1 MAKSKVP
8 LVLRASFN
16 STTAEQTAGEQKVL
30 DLSAYV
36 DPLSGK
42 VLKVTQAWFSID
54 QGDGLPL
61 ATTFYEADD
70 NSGVLMLT
78 TGTQTAIIG
87 PQDDRVITSSQYY
100 YQAANITGTSSPP
113 QWFSVLPV
121 PDMGFYVAADSMT
134 FMAAATGAFDD
145 TVRFCVVIE
154 AERVKLTT
162 ADVNFLLVNQT
173 FTG

>member
-8 LVLRASFN
+8 LVIRSSFN
-16 STTAEQTAGEQKVL
+16 STTAEQTAGEEKTI

-42 VLKVTQAWFSID
+42 VLKITKVSFSMD
-54 QGDGLPL
+54 KGTGLPIGV
-61 ATTFYEADD
+61 TYYEADD
-70 NSGVLMLT
+70 TSGVLMLT

-87 PQDDRVITSSQYY
+87 PQDDRVIASTQYY
-100 YQAANITGTSSPP
+100 FQAEGTVGNSVPP

-121 PDMGFYVAADSMT
+121 PELGFFVAADTLT
-134 FMAAATGAFDD
+134 FMHQNVDAFDD
-145 TVRFCVVIE
+145 TVRLAVVIE
-154 AERVKLTT
+154 AERVKLTSN
-162 ADVNFLLVNQT
+162 DINFLLVNQT

>member
-8 LVLRASFN
+8 LVLKSSFT

-42 VLKVTQAWFSID
+42 VLRVTQVWFSID
-54 QGDGLPL
+54 NGSGLPL

-70 NSGVLMLT
+70 NAGVLMLT
-78 TGTQTAIIG
+78 TGTQTGIIG
-87 PQDDRVITSSQYY
+87 PQDDRVIASTQYY

-113 QWFSVLPV
+113 QWFSVLSV
-121 PDMGFYVAADSMT
+121 PDMGFYIAADSMT
-134 FMAAATGAFDD
+134 FMAQSTGAFDD
-145 TVRFCVVIE
+145 SVRFAIIIE